1 MQLTIN
7 SRPHTL
13 PDAPA
18 RLLLW
23 VLRDELGLM
32 GTRYGCGIGQCGA
45 CTVHVDGEAVRSCI
59 TPLATVA
66 GKDIRTIEGLAEG
79 EPLHPVLQAFL
90 DLQVPQ
96 CAWCMTGQVM
106 TAAALLEAQPQA
118 GEEEIL
124 DTMDRCLCRCGTYGR
139 IRRAVLEAQRRIQ
152 AGGGA

>member
-1 MQLTIN
+1 MQVTIN

-59 TPLATVA
+59 TPLAAVA

-152 AGGGA
+152 AGAGA

>member
-1 MQLTIN
+1 MNLTIN
-7 SRPHTL
+7 SHPHTL
-13 PDAPA
+13 PDTPA

-32 GTRYGCGIGQCGA
+32 GTRYGCGIGECGA

-59 TPLATVA
+59 TPLAAVA
-66 GKDIRTIEGLAEG
+66 GKSIRTIEGLAEG

-106 TAAALLEAQPQA
+106 TAAALLEAAPDA
-118 GEEEIL
+118 PEEEVL

-139 IRRAVLEAQRRIQ
+139 IRRAVLEAQRRIR
-152 AGGGA
+152 AEDAA

>member
-106 TAAALLEAQPQA
+106 TAAALLEAQPHA

-152 AGGGA
+152 AGAGA

>member
-7 SRPHTL
+7 SHPHTL

-124 DTMDRCLCRCGTYGR
+124 DSMDRCLCRCGTYGR

>member
-1 MQLTIN
+1 MQVTIN

-59 TPLATVA
+59 TPLAAVA
-66 GKDIRTIEGLAEG
+66 GKSIRTIEGLAEG

-106 TAAALLEAQPQA
+106 TAAALLEAAPEA
-118 GEEEIL
+118 AEEEIL

-152 AGGGA
+152 AGAGA

>member
-1 MQLTIN
+1 MQVTIN
-7 SRPHTL
+7 SHPHTL

-59 TPLATVA
+59 TPLAAVA

-152 AGGGA
+152 AGAGA

>member
-7 SRPHTL
+7 SHPHTL

-45 CTVHVDGEAVRSCI
+45 CTVHVNGEAVRSCI

>member
-1 MQLTIN
+1 MQVTIN